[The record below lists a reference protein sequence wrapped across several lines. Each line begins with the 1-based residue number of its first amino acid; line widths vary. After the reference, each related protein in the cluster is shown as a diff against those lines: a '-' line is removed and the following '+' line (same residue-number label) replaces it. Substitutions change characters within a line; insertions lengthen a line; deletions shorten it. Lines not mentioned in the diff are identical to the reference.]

1 MPDGQRPPPRPLPP
15 RARQRRR
22 HARRPA
28 QGGAP
33 LRGAHALRGAPEG
46 IGGLRRAG
54 DRALSAS
61 GAFRVAA
68 IALLAAASLLLAA
81 SPLPIE
87 RFRSLVF
94 DGWQRVMPRERLS
107 DQVVVVAIDEP
118 ALAAHGQWPWPRDR
132 VADLV
137 NRIAAGKPLVI
148 GMDIFFP
155 EPDRYS
161 PGGVA
166 ARLEGTAPDIAA
178 RLRGLPSNDALLG
191 KALAAVPS
199 VLGVAG
205 LETRDPRFA
214 GPPRSPPVR
223 YLEGAG
229 AGLRVFPGHLR
240 NVPEVD
246 AGAAGHGLYSIDLEG
261 GVARQLQMVA
271 RFDEAT
277 VPTLAVEMI
286 RVAVGAQLGMAGG
299 APLTLAPSFGR
310 TLEMRFGEYA
320 VPMQPD
326 GRAYV
331 RYGHTEPSRFVS
343 AADVLD
349 GRFDASQLEGK
360 LVLVGFTG
368 LGLAD
373 LVATPLGETVFGVE
387 NHAQAAEAILE
398 GQFLRRIDLAP
409 RIEAALLVAFG
420 LGLFV
425 LVPRTNAQRSAA
437 ILAAGSVALIAGGA
451 AAFRFAGLLF
461 DPLGPVLG
469 AIAVFGV
476 MQAGSLAE
484 AQRQRQQLR
493 EQAARMAGELDAAKR
508 IQMGL
513 LPDPREVLSEG
524 RLVVV
529 AAIRE
534 PARTVGGDFYDCF
547 MLDDR
552 RLFFVVADVSG
563 KGLPASLFMASV
575 KSIIKSAALTVEGS
589 LGGVLA
595 RAQDEIHR
603 ENPESL
609 FVTALACVLDLETG
623 ELEYANAG
631 HEPAWSHQPHGK
643 PERLDASGGP
653 PLCVLDMYS
662 YPSTRRTL
670 RRGEWLL
677 ALSDGATEA
686 MNPAKEFFGADR
698 LGTSLGWLGD
708 APEAVAIVTR
718 VRDDVRRFSAGAEPA
733 DDLTLLAIRWIGPAD
748 AVSGR

>member
-1 MPDGQRPPPRPLPP
+1 
-15 RARQRRR
+15 
-22 HARRPA
+22 
-28 QGGAP
+28 
-33 LRGAHALRGAPEG
+33 
-46 IGGLRRAG
+46 
-54 DRALSAS
+54 
-61 GAFRVAA
+61 
-68 IALLAAASLLLAA
+68 
-81 SPLPIE
+81 
-87 RFRSLVF
+87 
-94 DGWQRVMPRERLS
+94 MPRERVS
-107 DQVVVVAIDEP
+107 NRVVVVDIDEK

-132 VADLV
+132 VAGLV
-137 NRIAAGKPLVI
+137 GRIAGGKPLVI

-155 EPDRYS
+155 EPDRYN
-161 PGGVA
+161 PGAIA

-178 RLRGLPSNDALLG
+178 RLRGMPSNDVLLG

-205 LETRDPRFA
+205 LEIRDPRFA
-214 GPPRSPPVR
+214 GPPRAPPVR
-223 YLEGAG
+223 YLDGAG
-229 AGLRVFPGHLR
+229 AKLRAYPGHLR
-240 NVPEVD
+240 NVPEID
-246 AGAAGHGLYSIDLEG
+246 AGAAGHGLYSVDLES

-286 RVAVGAQLGMAGG
+286 RVALG
-299 APLTLAPSFGR
+299 APLTIAPSFGG

-326 GRAYV
+326 GKAYV
-331 RYGHTEPSRFVS
+331 RYGHSQPGRLVS
-343 AADVLD
+343 AAGVLD
-349 GRFDASQLEGK
+349 GSFDASQFEDK

-368 LGLAD
+368 LGLVD

-398 GQFLRRIDLAP
+398 GQFLRRIELAP

-437 ILAAGSVALIAGGA
+437 LLAVGSLALLAAGA

-461 DPLGPVLG
+461 DPVGPVLG
-469 AIAVFGV
+469 AVAVFGV

-513 LPDPREVLSEG
+513 LPDPREVLSAE
-524 RLVVV
+524 RRVDV
-529 AAIRE
+529 AALLE

>member
-1 MPDGQRPPPRPLPP
+1 M
-15 RARQRRR
+15 
-22 HARRPA
+22 
-28 QGGAP
+28 
-33 LRGAHALRGAPEG
+33 
-46 IGGLRRAG
+46 
-54 DRALSAS
+54 
-61 GAFRVAA
+61 
-68 IALLAAASLLLAA
+68 
-81 SPLPIE
+81 E

-94 DGWQRVMPRERLS
+94 DGWQRMMPRERLS
-107 DQVVVVAIDEP
+107 DTVVVVAIDER
-118 ALAAHGQWPWPRDR
+118 ALAIHGQWPWPRDL

-137 NRIAAGKPLVI
+137 GRIAKGRPDVL
-148 GMDIFFP
+148 GLDMFFP

-161 PGGVA
+161 PGVIAG
-166 ARLEGTAPDIAA
+166 RLEGNAPDIAA
-178 RLRGLPSNDALLG
+178 RLKGMPSNDALLG
-191 KALAAVPS
+191 KALATMPS

-205 LETRDPRFA
+205 LENRDPRFA
-214 GPPRSPPVR
+214 GPPRSPLVR
-223 YLEGAG
+223 FLDGAG
-229 AGLRVFPGHLR
+229 ENLRSYPGHLR
-240 NVPEVD
+240 NVPEID
-246 AGAAGHGLYSIDLEG
+246 AGAAGHGLYSNDLEG
-261 GVARQLQMVA
+261 GVARRIQMVA
-271 RFDEAT
+271 RFDQAT

-286 RVAVGAQLGMAGG
+286 RVALQ
-299 APLTLAPSFGR
+299 APLTIAPSFGG
-310 TLEMRFGEYA
+310 TLEMRFGEYV
-320 VPMQPD
+320 VPIQSD
-326 GRAYV
+326 GRAYL
-331 RYGHTEPSRFVS
+331 RYGHADPGRYVS
-343 AADVLD
+343 AARILD
-349 GRFDASQLEGK
+349 GSFDVSQLHEK
-360 LVLVGFTG
+360 LVIVGFTG
-368 LGLAD
+368 LGLVD
-373 LVATPLGETVFGVE
+373 IVATPLGETVFGVE
-387 NHAQAAEAILE
+387 THAQTAEAILE
-398 GQFLRRIDLAP
+398 GQFLRRIGLAP

-437 ILAAGSVALIAGGA
+437 TLAAGSVALIAAGA

-461 DPLGPVLG
+461 DPVGPVLG

-513 LPDPREVLSEG
+513 LPDPREVLSAE
-524 RLVVV
+524 RRVDV
-529 AAIRE
+529 AALLE

-547 MLDDR
+547 MLDER

-623 ELEYANAG
+623 GLEYANAG

-670 RRGEWLL
+670 QRGEWLL

-686 MNPAKEFFGADR
+686 MNPAKEFFGAER

>member
-1 MPDGQRPPPRPLPP
+1 
-15 RARQRRR
+15 
-22 HARRPA
+22 
-28 QGGAP
+28 
-33 LRGAHALRGAPEG
+33 
-46 IGGLRRAG
+46 
-54 DRALSAS
+54 
-61 GAFRVAA
+61 
-68 IALLAAASLLLAA
+68 
-81 SPLPIE
+81 
-87 RFRSLVF
+87 
-94 DGWQRVMPRERLS
+94 MPRERGS
-107 DQVVVVAIDEP
+107 EQVVVVAVDERSL
-118 ALAAHGQWPWPRDR
+118 ALHGQWPWPRDR

-137 NRIAAGKPLVI
+137 ERIASGKPHVI

-161 PGGVA
+161 PGALA
-166 ARLEGTAPDIAA
+166 ARLEGKAPDVAA
-178 RLRGLPSNDALLG
+178 RLRGMPSNDALLG
-191 KALAAVPS
+191 KALAIVPS

-205 LETRDPRFA
+205 LENRDPRFA

-223 YLEGAG
+223 YLDGTG
-229 AGLRVFPGHLR
+229 QRIRSYSGHLR
-240 NVPEVD
+240 NVPEID
-246 AGAAGHGLYSIDLEG
+246 AGAAGNGLYSIDLEG
-261 GVARQLQMVA
+261 GVARRLQMVG

-277 VPTLAVEMI
+277 VPGLAVEMI
-286 RVAVGAQLGMAGG
+286 RVALGSP
-299 APLTLAPSFGR
+299 PLTIAPSRGG
-310 TLEMRFGEYA
+310 TIELRFGDYA
-320 VPMQPD
+320 VPAQPD
-326 GRAYV
+326 GKAYV
-331 RYGHTEPSRFVS
+331 RYGHSDPGRFV
-343 AADVLD
+343 AAAAILD
-349 GRFDASQLEGK
+349 GSFDVSQLKGR
-360 LVLVGFTG
+360 LVIVGFTG
-368 LGLAD
+368 LGLVD

-387 NHAQAAEAILE
+387 NHAQATEAILE
-398 GQFLRRIDLAP
+398 GKYLRRIGLAP

-420 LGLFV
+420 LGLFI
-425 LVPRTNAQRSAA
+425 LIPRTNAQRSAA
-437 ILAAGSVALIAGGA
+437 LLGAGIALLLVAGA

-461 DPLGPVLG
+461 DPVGPALG
-469 AIAVFGV
+469 AMAVFGV

-513 LPDPREVLSEG
+513 LPDPREVFASEK
-524 RLVVV
+524 RVDV
-529 AAIRE
+529 AALLE

-575 KSIIKSAALTVEGS
+575 KSIIKSSALTVEGS

-623 ELEYANAG
+623 EIEYANAG

-643 PERLDASGGP
+643 AERLDASGGP
-653 PLCVLDMYS
+653 PLCVLDIYS

-670 RRGEWLL
+670 VRGEWML

-686 MNPAKEFFGADR
+686 MNPAKEFFGAER

-708 APEAVAIVTR
+708 NPEASEIVNR
-718 VRDDVRRFSAGAEPA
+718 VRDDVRRFSGTAEPA
-733 DDLTLLAIRWIGPAD
+733 DDLTLLAVRWIGPAS
-748 AVSGR
+748 AVSER